1 LKPYRSYFF
10 DLTEEDLL
18 TPSSSRIEVAA
29 SAADILRFG
38 FGESRDKPSLRI
50 LTEGPSLE
58 FFDLT
63 EEDLLTPSSSRSENF
78 FGFLDSILNQFIIVL
93 IVSHE

>member
-1 LKPYRSYFF
+1 
-10 DLTEEDLL
+10 
-18 TPSSSRIEVAA
+18 
-29 SAADILRFG
+29 LRFG

-50 LTEGPSLE
+50 LTEGLSLE

-63 EEDLLTPSSSRSENF
+63 EEDRLTPSSSRREYF